1 MTGVFLGNGGSAPS
15 ERNQLSVVWSGREK
29 KKRKE
34 EREKQWNWL
43 AKALE
48 IQGKQNKVEE
58 QSERNKMRKRD
69 YDIQTVGVKVTLIL
83 VNTVYGFLKIV
94 QMFLLLI
101 AAVLFSLL

>member
-1 MTGVFLGNGGSAPS
+1 MVGQLPVRETSFQLFGLG
-15 ERNQLSVVWSGREK
+15 EKK

>member
-1 MTGVFLGNGGSAPS
+1 MVGQLPVRETSFQLFGLG
-15 ERNQLSVVWSGREK
+15 EK
-29 KKRKE
+29 KKE

-48 IQGKQNKVEE
+48 IQGKQNIVEE
-58 QSERNKMRKRD
+58 KSERNKTRKQD
-69 YDIQTVGVKVTLIL
+69 CDIQTVHVKVTLIL
-83 VNTVYGFLKIV
+83 VNTLYGFLKIV

>member
-1 MTGVFLGNGGSAPS
+1 MVGQLPVRETSFQLFGLG
-15 ERNQLSVVWSGREK
+15 EK
-29 KKRKE
+29 KKE

-48 IQGKQNKVEE
+48 IQGKQNIVEE
-58 QSERNKMRKRD
+58 KSERNKTRKQD
-69 YDIQTVGVKVTLIL
+69 CDIQTMHVKVTLIL
-83 VNTVYGFLKIV
+83 VNTLHGFLKIV

>member
-1 MTGVFLGNGGSAPS
+1 MFLGNGGSAPS
-15 ERNQLSVVWSGREK
+15 ERNQLSVVRSGREK
-29 KKRKE
+29 KE

-48 IQGKQNKVEE
+48 IQGKQNIVEE
-58 QSERNKMRKRD
+58 KSERNKTRKQD
-69 YDIQTVGVKVTLIL
+69 CDIQTVHVKVTLIL
-83 VNTVYGFLKIV
+83 VNTLYGFLKIV